1 MRKINYMLMLFLLC
15 IGANHA
21 KADDH
26 TLALGNYDEI
36 GEEDWDES
44 QTYQG
49 SWWMVAPTQY
59 YVTHTGSQII
69 YTKDQLKDM
78 AGKEI
83 TSISFKYYN
92 QSAYQAYPRTINVW
106 VKEIDD
112 NAFSYNDTKKA
123 YCYFE
128 YSDATKAATD
138 FTFDED
144 FVDHYYMNSDLK
156 VNFDEPFAYSGTKN
170 LLPLLSL

>member
-1 MRKINYMLMLFLLC
+1 MLMLFLLC

-36 GEEDWDES
+36 GDDWDES

-49 SWWMVAPTQY
+49 SWWMIAPTHY
-59 YVTHTGSQII
+59 YVKHTGSQII

-92 QSAYQAYPRTINVW
+92 QSAFYAYPRTINVW

-112 NAFSYNDTKKA
+112 NAFAYNDTKKA

-128 YSDATKAATD
+128 Y
-138 FTFDED
+138 
-144 FVDHYYMNSDLK
+144 
-156 VNFDEPFAYSGTKN
+156 
-170 LLPLLSL
+170 

>member
-36 GEEDWDES
+36 GDDWDES

-49 SWWMVAPTQY
+49 SWWMIAPTHY
-59 YVTHTGSQII
+59 YVKHTGSQII

-92 QSAYQAYPRTINVW
+92 QSAFQAIQGR
-106 VKEIDD
+106 
-112 NAFSYNDTKKA
+112 
-123 YCYFE
+123 
-128 YSDATKAATD
+128 
-138 FTFDED
+138 
-144 FVDHYYMNSDLK
+144 
-156 VNFDEPFAYSGTKN
+156 
-170 LLPLLSL
+170 